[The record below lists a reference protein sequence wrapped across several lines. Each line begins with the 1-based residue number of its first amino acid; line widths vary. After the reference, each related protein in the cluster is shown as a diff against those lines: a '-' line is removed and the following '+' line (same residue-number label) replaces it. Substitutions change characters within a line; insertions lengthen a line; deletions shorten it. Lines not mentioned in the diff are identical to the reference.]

1 MARPTDYTIA
11 SDMHSRLATHL
22 HGRYL
27 TSNTYLSDP
36 RRFLGSP
43 FRRFTTTQGRK
54 VLALGMMFDFTLAA
68 NGVEVQ
74 KMKDFVEEEWF
85 LKEVRKDVDAVLLVG
100 HIPVRLMYMAYIRLI
115 NRFRHHG
122 KNGEHFIQR

>member
-1 MARPTDYTIA
+1 MN
-11 SDMHSRLATHL
+11 SRLATHL

-27 TSNTYLSDP
+27 TSNTYLSNP

-74 KMKDFVEEEWF
+74 KMKDFVQEDWF
-85 LKEVRKDVDAVLLVG
+85 LKEVRKNVDVVLLVG
-100 HIPVRLMYMAYIRLI
+100 HIPVRLLYIVVYKTYEKWQASWEEWRTLHSAI
-115 NRFRHHG
+115 RT
-122 KNGEHFIQR
+122 KQPDVPM